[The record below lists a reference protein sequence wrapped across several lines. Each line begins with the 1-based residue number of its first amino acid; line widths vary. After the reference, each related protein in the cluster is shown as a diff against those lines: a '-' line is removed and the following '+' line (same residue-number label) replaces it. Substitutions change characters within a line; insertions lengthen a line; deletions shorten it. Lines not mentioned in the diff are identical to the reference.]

1 MKNILIFTV
10 FLCALASG
18 QPWLNQG
25 GNQMPPL
32 EAPFDSSQIIA
43 DRITASKIPV
53 LIDFWAPWC
62 GPCRMLG
69 PVIEDLKKKY
79 AGKVSFEKI
88 NVDVERQI
96 SAYFRISSIPAVF
109 IVNDKTVIN
118 YLQGFQPKAVYEEAL
133 QAVLKPSAPPAPTNA
148 Q

>member
-1 MKNILIFTV
+1 MKNILFCTLIF
-10 FLCALASG
+10 CAIVSG
-18 QPWLNQG
+18 QPWLNQS

-32 EAPFDSSQIIA
+32 NAPFDSSQIIA

-133 QAVLKPSAPPAPTNA
+133 QAVLKPSAPPTPSKA

>member
-1 MKNILIFTV
+1 MV
-10 FLCALASG
+10 FFCSLASG

-25 GNQMPPL
+25 GTQMPSL

-69 PVIEDLKKKY
+69 PVIEELKKKY

-118 YLQGFQPKAVYEEAL
+118 YLQGFQPKAVYDEAL
-133 QAVLKPSAPPAPTNA
+133 QAVLKPSATPAPA
-148 Q
+148 KAR